1 LLAWLIVWLAAA
13 AAAAATDD
21 KEDSETADV
30 EAADKVA

>member
-1 LLAWLIVWLAAA
+1 LLAWLIVWLA

>member
-1 LLAWLIVWLAAA
+1 LLAWLIVWLAA